1 MGSLIWFIVVVV
13 IVLAIVGLVMTAKQ
27 RRHSLQE
34 RFGPEYDRS
43 VETAG
48 GRRQAERELRDKAA
62 RRDQLDIRPLSAEA
76 RERYADEWALVQ
88 EGFVDEPGD
97 SVDQAD
103 ALVVRVMRDR
113 GYPVDDFETR
123 TDMAAVDHPDVV
135 EHYRAAHKIRT
146 ANRTGDADTE
156 ALRVAVVHYRWL
168 FDALLLDESETA
180 AVTAAADDQRA
191 TANGKHVPAD
201 EPRAIADDPRP
212 TNNDQRTT
220 LDEPSAMADEPRAT
234 SDEPRAKTADEPG
247 VTADEPR
254 ATADEPRVTTDE
266 PRATADEPRT
276 TADEPRTTTDE
287 PRTTTADEPR
297 ARANEPQ
304 TR

>member
-13 IVLAIVGLVMTAKQ
+13 IVLAIVGLFMTAKQ
-27 RRHSLQE
+27 RRHGLQE

-97 SVDQAD
+97 SVDKAD

-113 GYPVDDFETR
+113 GYPVDDYETR

-135 EHYRAAHKIRT
+135 QHYRAAHKIRT

-156 ALRVAVVHYRWL
+156 QLRVAVVHYRWL
-168 FDALLLDESETA
+168 FDALLLDDSQTP
-180 AVTAAADDQRA
+180 AADE
-191 TANGKHVPAD
+191 D
-201 EPRAIADDPRP
+201 EPR
-212 TNNDQRTT
+212 TT
-220 LDEPSAMADEPRAT
+220 
-234 SDEPRAKTADEPG
+234 
-247 VTADEPR
+247 V
-254 ATADEPRVTTDE
+254 
-266 PRATADEPRT
+266 ADEPRT
-276 TADEPRTTTDE
+276 TVADEPRTTVADE
-287 PRTTTADEPR
+287 RRTTTDQPRAAADQPRAAADE
-297 ARANEPQ
+297 Q
-304 TR
+304 HTR

>member
-13 IVLAIVGLVMTAKQ
+13 IVLAIVGLFMTAKQ

-34 RFGPEYDRS
+34 KFGPEYDRS

-48 GRRQAERELRDKAA
+48 GRRAGERELREKAA
-62 RRDQLDIRPLSAEA
+62 RRAELDIRPLSAEA

-97 SVDQAD
+97 SVDKAD
-103 ALVVRVMRDR
+103 SLVAKVMLER

-156 ALRVAVVHYRWL
+156 QLRVAVVHYRWL
-168 FDALLLDESETA
+168 FDALLMDESETA
-180 AVTAAADDQRA
+180 TADEDETPATADSKHAAAADKPRSRTDNQRA
-191 TANGKHVPAD
+191 
-201 EPRAIADDPRP
+201 
-212 TNNDQRTT
+212 
-220 LDEPSAMADEPRAT
+220 M
-234 SDEPRAKTADEPG
+234 
-247 VTADEPR
+247 
-254 ATADEPRVTTDE
+254 TDE
-266 PRATADEPRT
+266 TG
-276 TADEPRTTTDE
+276 
-287 PRTTTADEPR
+287 TTADEPR
-297 ARANEPQ
+297 AAVDEQ
-304 TR
+304 HTH

>member
-1 MGSLIWFIVVVV
+1 MTERVKQAMGSLIWFIVVVV

-62 RRDQLDIRPLSAEA
+62 RREQLDIRPLSAEA

-97 SVDQAD
+97 SVEQAD
-103 ALVVRVMRDR
+103 VLVVRVMRER

-180 AVTAAADDQRA
+180 AADDQ
-191 TANGKHVPAD
+191 G
-201 EPRAIADDPRP
+201 
-212 TNNDQRTT
+212 
-220 LDEPSAMADEPRAT
+220 AMADEPRAT
-234 SDEPRAKTADEPG
+234 A
-247 VTADEPR
+247 ADEPR
-254 ATADEPRVTTDE
+254 AATADD
-266 PRATADEPRT
+266 PRATTTDDPRAATADDPRAAADE
-276 TADEPRTTTDE
+276 
-287 PRTTTADEPR
+287 
-297 ARANEPQ
+297 Q
-304 TR
+304 HTR

>member
-1 MGSLIWFIVVVV
+1 MTERVEQAMGSLIWFIVVVV

-88 EGFVDEPGD
+88 EGFVDEPGE

-103 ALVVRVMRDR
+103 ALVVRVMRER

-135 EHYRAAHKIRT
+135 EHYRAADKIRT

-156 ALRVAVVHYRWL
+156 QLRVAVVHYRWL
-168 FDALLLDESETA
+168 FDALLLDESEAA

-191 TANGKHVPAD
+191 SVDGKHTATADDPRAVAD
-201 EPRAIADDPRP
+201 EPRRP
-212 TNNDQRTT
+212 
-220 LDEPSAMADEPRAT
+220 LADEPRET
-234 SDEPRAKTADEPG
+234 VDGSRNP
-247 VTADEPR
+247 
-254 ATADEPRVTTDE
+254 ADEPRVTTDE
-266 PRATADEPRT
+266 PRATTDEPR
-276 TADEPRTTTDE
+276 ATTDE
-287 PRTTTADEPR
+287 PRATTDEPRATTDEPRVTTDERRATADEPQIR
-297 ARANEPQ
+297 
-304 TR
+304 

>member
-1 MGSLIWFIVVVV
+1 M
-13 IVLAIVGLVMTAKQ
+13 
-27 RRHSLQE
+27 
-34 RFGPEYDRS
+34 
-43 VETAG
+43 ETAG
-48 GRRQAERELRDKAA
+48 GRRQAEQELRDKAA
-62 RRDQLDIRPLSAEA
+62 RRDQLDIRPLRAEA

-103 ALVVRVMRDR
+103 ALVVRVMRER
-113 GYPVDDFETR
+113 GYPIDDFETR

-180 AVTAAADDQRA
+180 AETAAADDQRA

-201 EPRAIADDPRP
+201 EPRAIAD
-212 TNNDQRTT
+212 
-220 LDEPSAMADEPRAT
+220 
-234 SDEPRAKTADEPG
+234 
-247 VTADEPR
+247 
-254 ATADEPRVTTDE
+254 
-266 PRATADEPRT
+266 
-276 TADEPRTTTDE
+276 
-287 PRTTTADEPR
+287 EPR
-297 ARANEPQ
+297 ARADEPQ

>member
-1 MGSLIWFIVVVV
+1 
-13 IVLAIVGLVMTAKQ
+13 
-27 RRHSLQE
+27 
-34 RFGPEYDRS
+34 
-43 VETAG
+43 
-48 GRRQAERELRDKAA
+48 
-62 RRDQLDIRPLSAEA
+62 
-76 RERYADEWALVQ
+76 LVQ

-103 ALVVRVMRDR
+103 ALVVRVMRER

-201 EPRAIADDPRP
+201 EPRRTA
-212 TNNDQRTT
+212 NDQRTP
-220 LDEPSAMADEPRAT
+220 LDEPAATTDEPRAT
-234 SDEPRAKTADEPG
+234 TDEPRATTDEPRATTDEPRVTADEPRVTADEPR

-254 ATADEPRVTTDE
+254 A
-266 PRATADEPRT
+266 
-276 TADEPRTTTDE
+276 
-287 PRTTTADEPR
+287 TTADEPR
-297 ARANEPQ
+297 ARADEPQ